1 MLMFEILSKKVVNGV
16 MYVYVKERITGQ
28 YEWYKVDGVPYHTYE
43 GIGTDDYCE
52 YAGCGLPASHSI
64 HAIKTVKSERLTT
77 TLVIKEIQLLMT
89 NNGNLNVEIQSLP
102 DGKDVAARLQRI
114 IDLANAIAKNAKRLQ
129 EANK

>member
-1 MLMFEILSKKVVNGV
+1 MSTMHEFEDHNASGYCGV
-16 MYVYVKERITGQ
+16 A
-28 YEWYKVDGVPYHTYE
+28 D
-43 GIGTDDYCE
+43 
-52 YAGCGLPASHSI
+52 CGLPKDHVI
-64 HAIKTVKSERLTT
+64 HLKGIGQGSSRLTTT

>member
-1 MLMFEILSKKVVNGV
+1 MSLLDKA
-16 MYVYVKERITGQ
+16 
-28 YEWYKVDGVPYHTYE
+28 
-43 GIGTDDYCE
+43 IGNVTMHEFQSHATREDYCTVD
-52 YAGCGLPASHSI
+52 GCGLPRDHVLHLKGIGPVSA
-64 HAIKTVKSERLTT
+64 RLTT

-114 IDLANAIAKNAKRLQ
+114 IDLASAIAKNAKRLQ